1 MSQDQKIK
9 QLEKDLEE
17 TKKQA
22 QEYLAGW
29 QRAKADYINRERE
42 IEKDKSLWMEFM
54 ALDFLIRILPIS
66 ESLEASMKYKDKTE
80 EFIKGIEQI
89 QKQFEDLI
97 KRLGVER
104 IKTVGEKFNPELHEA
119 VEKKGEGEEIIEEIS
134 AGYKMGGKV
143 IKPAK
148 VIVK

>member
-17 TKKQA
+17 VKKQA

-66 ESLEASMKYKDKTE
+66 ESLEAAIKYKDKTE
-80 EFIKGIEQI
+80 DFIKGIGQI

-104 IKTVGEKFNPELHEA
+104 IKTVGEKFNPELHE
-119 VEKKGEGEEIIEEIS
+119 VIEKKGEGEEIIEEIS

>member
-1 MSQDQKIK
+1 MSQDQEIK

-17 TKKQA
+17 VKKQA

-54 ALDFLIRILPIS
+54 ALDLLMRVLPIS
-66 ESLEASMKYKDKTE
+66 ESLEAAMKHKDKKD
-80 EFIKGIEQI
+80 EFIKGVEQI
-89 QKQFEDLI
+89 QMQLEDLI

-104 IKTVGEKFNPELHEA
+104 IKTIGEKFDPELHEV
-119 VEKKGEGEEIIEEIS
+119 VEKKGEGTEIIEEVS
-134 AGYKMGGKV
+134 PGYKMGGKV
-143 IKPAK
+143 VKPAK
-148 VIVK
+148 VIIK